1 MNTITRYKELL
12 TIFAGA
18 TVLAIWGY
26 IAVSLAIL
34 RWGG

>member
-1 MNTITRYKELL
+1 MNTTNRNRELL
-12 TIFAGA
+12 TVFVSA
-18 TVLAIWGY
+18 TALAIWGY